1 MENSRVGLHLAPQFL
16 KRDRQGK
23 AGPGPTFQAEFGG
36 PPALKFTVSRRLVQ
50 VVGWMLFGVI
60 IAGPNLSPLHSQ
72 DSRHAPAYNAK
83 AKESVAKRARTPAN
97 ESSLSSPSSKA
108 VQPEII
114 LPDIYIAV
122 PARAAKSS
130 EASDPASASVAPRD
144 TTTLKQK
151 LQKAESELRTL
162 RNEHS
167 RLMKDMEQFKTR
179 PIKGAN
185 RPVGQQRELLERP
198 SG

>member
-16 KRDRQGK
+16 KRERQGN
-23 AGPGPTFQAEFGG
+23 AGPGPTFQAEYGG
-36 PPALKFTVSRRLVQ
+36 PPASKFSVSRRPVQ
-50 VVGWMLFGVI
+50 VVGWMLFGLI

-72 DSRHAPAYNAK
+72 DSRHAQANNAK
-83 AKESVAKRARTPAN
+83 AKELLAKRVTTPAKAAAP
-97 ESSLSSPSSKA
+97 SSLSSKA

-130 EASDPASASVAPRD
+130 EASESASESAAPRD
-144 TTTLKQK
+144 TTTLEQK
-151 LQKAESELRTL
+151 LQKAESELRSL
-162 RNEHS
+162 RNEHN
-167 RLMKDMEQFKTR
+167 RLIKDMELFKTR
-179 PIKGAN
+179 PVKGAN

-198 SG
+198 SV

>member
-1 MENSRVGLHLAPQFL
+1 MENSRVGLHLVPQFL
-16 KRDRQGK
+16 KRDRQGN

-36 PPALKFTVSRRLVQ
+36 PPVSKFIVSRRLVQ

-60 IAGPNLSPLHSQ
+60 IAGPNLPPLHSQ
-72 DSRHAPAYNAK
+72 DSRHAPANKAK
-83 AKESVAKRARTPAN
+83 AKESVAKRVTTPAN
-97 ESSLSSPSSKA
+97 ESALSSPSSKA

-122 PARAAKSS
+122 PPRAAKPS
-130 EASDPASASVAPRD
+130 EAPEAASESAVPRD
-144 TTTLKQK
+144 TTALKQK
-151 LQKAESELRTL
+151 LQKAESELRSL
-162 RNEHS
+162 RNEQG

-179 PIKGAN
+179 PVKGAN

-198 SG
+198 SV